1 MRMMIVVATLFA
13 LAPPAL
19 AGEVPSKTIYTGND
33 IYQWCQHDKEMAHA
47 YVAGMYDMAAHSAF
61 VIDAMRHF
69 DADGMRHGANPK
81 NDALVDFTIDRVVGF
96 CKPEGTI
103 LEQMTDVFCAYL
115 KDTPAE
121 RHGLPS
127 IMLNDALKKVWPCPS
142 K

>member
-19 AGEVPSKTIYTGND
+19 AGEVPAKSFFSSND
-33 IYQWCQHDKEMAHA
+33 VYQWCQHDKHMAQA
-47 YVAGMYDMAAHSAF
+47 YVGGMYDMAAHGAF
-61 VIDAMRHF
+61 VIDAMRQF
-69 DADGMRHGANPK
+69 GAMPK
-81 NDALVDFTIDRVVGF
+81 NDALVDFADAFVEFAIDRIVGF
-96 CKPEGTI
+96 CKPEYTT

-121 RHGLPS
+121 RDGLPS
-127 IMLNDALKKVWPCPS
+127 IMLNNALKKVWPCPG